1 MKWKNGWIIWKK
13 NKKKLK
19 EYEEPIINKEEINQK
34 LEDLRKEVK
43 KIKNMPRPIA
53 YTDL

>member
-1 MKWKNGWIIWKK
+1 MKEWMKDLEEKQ
-13 NKKKLK
+13 KKLK
-19 EYEEPIINKEEINQK
+19 EYEEPIINKEELNQQ